1 MAEKSKKRY
10 SEISIYKGH
19 YLVNARCALA
29 AKCSLR
35 SHLPPAYLAGEC
47 SPDPQVRCFATHNN
61 GASHSTTSSWE
72 RTVIMS
78 KTKSKIRANRE
89 KRITIRLTE
98 DEYKRILS
106 EAVSANLSIAEYV
119 RTQLRNGKVNVK
131 VELVTDKDTK
141 KKLAEEYHKIGVNLN
156 QIAHHLNS
164 GGEINNSIL
173 KDIEHNVSE
182 LARLR
187 RELK

>member
-1 MAEKSKKRY
+1 M
-10 SEISIYKGH
+10 
-19 YLVNARCALA
+19 N
-29 AKCSLR
+29 
-35 SHLPPAYLAGEC
+35 
-47 SPDPQVRCFATHNN
+47 
-61 GASHSTTSSWE
+61 
-72 RTVIMS
+72 
-78 KTKSKIRANRE
+78 KTKSKSTNNKE
-89 KRITIRLTE
+89 KRITFRLTKE
-98 DEYKRILS
+98 EYEQIELDAYTAELS
-106 EAVSANLSIAEYV
+106 LAEYV

-173 KDIEHNVSE
+173 KEIELNVSE

>member
-1 MAEKSKKRY
+1 
-10 SEISIYKGH
+10 
-19 YLVNARCALA
+19 
-29 AKCSLR
+29 
-35 SHLPPAYLAGEC
+35 
-47 SPDPQVRCFATHNN
+47 
-61 GASHSTTSSWE
+61 
-72 RTVIMS
+72 MS
-78 KTKSKIRANRE
+78 KTKSKIRAIRE

-106 EAVSANLSIAEYV
+106 EADSANLSIAEYV

>member
-1 MAEKSKKRY
+1 MVLRTARLRRG
-10 SEISIYKGH
+10 KGRESM
-19 YLVNARCALA
+19 N
-29 AKCSLR
+29 
-35 SHLPPAYLAGEC
+35 
-47 SPDPQVRCFATHNN
+47 
-61 GASHSTTSSWE
+61 
-72 RTVIMS
+72 
-78 KTKSKIRANRE
+78 KTKSKSTNNKE
-89 KRITIRLTE
+89 KRITFRLTKE
-98 DEYKRILS
+98 EYEQIELDAYTAELS
-106 EAVSANLSIAEYV
+106 LAEYV

-173 KDIEHNVSE
+173 NEIEHNVSE

>member
-1 MAEKSKKRY
+1 M
-10 SEISIYKGH
+10 
-19 YLVNARCALA
+19 N
-29 AKCSLR
+29 
-35 SHLPPAYLAGEC
+35 
-47 SPDPQVRCFATHNN
+47 
-61 GASHSTTSSWE
+61 
-72 RTVIMS
+72 
-78 KTKSKIRANRE
+78 KTKSKSTNNKE
-89 KRITIRLTE
+89 KRITVRLTKE
-98 DEYKRILS
+98 EYEQIELDAYKAELS
-106 EAVSANLSIAEYV
+106 LAEYV

-164 GGEINNSIL
+164 GGEINNTIL